1 MNDTRIEQMLEENYK
16 EIYGKVEPSDYL
28 KCALYNSG
36 SKHRIGKLRLR
47 YAAVFAI
54 LVLVL
59 GGGSVYA
66 YMNPALVR
74 DFFGESMKEEV
85 SNQLYNPV
93 DQSVQCNGYVFTLEG
108 YIYTPEIGVGYVAIR
123 VNREDG
129 SVPEIANGS
138 GYTYSYKSKGNGDQ
152 ILSSDQCYAI
162 DQETFH
168 VFLKPSGVQL
178 VVTHIAKNEEGAYI
192 YFRFENVGSRTD
204 SLPFYVA
211 TEEELA
217 DICENKVTDTEK
229 ENCSS
234 MQELVIPY
242 LKGAEID
249 ISEVNQNVVAF
260 SSDAY
265 EIKLSYLNLLVT
277 TRDYD
282 IDSLVIIEE
291 DGNRIDV
298 IKDGNIQKVENQW
311 CGPFQSLDEDGTQV
325 LDYTLGTAVDPEHVQ
340 VELDGHV
347 LK

>member
-1 MNDTRIEQMLEENYK
+1 MTREEYIRLTDLYLTD
-16 EIYGKVEPSDYL
+16 IYRVAYSGCRNSYDAEDITQEVFE
-28 KCALYNSG
+28 ALF
-36 SKHRIGKLRLR
+36 R
-47 YAAVFAI
+47 YPKA
-54 LVLVL
+54 
-59 GGGSVYA
+59 
-66 YMNPALVR
+66 
-74 DFFGESMKEEV
+74 
-85 SNQLYNPV
+85 
-93 DQSVQCNGYVFTLEG
+93 
-108 YIYTPEIGVGYVAIR
+108 
-123 VNREDG
+123 
-129 SVPEIANGS
+129 
-138 GYTYSYKSKGNGDQ
+138 
-152 ILSSDQCYAI
+152 
-162 DQETFH
+162 
-168 VFLKPSGVQL
+168 
-178 VVTHIAKNEEGAYI
+178 
-192 YFRFENVGSRTD
+192 FE
-204 SLPFYVA
+204 
-211 TEEELA
+211 
-217 DICENKVTDTEK
+217 VTDTEK

-325 LDYTLGTAVDPEHVQ
+325 LDYTLGKAVDPEHVQ